1 MLAVPTVEGVKCTA
15 HVAVP
20 VNPAVSVQV
29 VWSKAPETPANEK
42 ATVDQWLTQVA
53 NLKAD
58 LTEIRDK
65 AKAGQIQGVQAVVP
79 KAQEH
84 NSKANQLATQLGM
97 SVCNKD

>member
-42 ATVDQWLTQVA
+42 ATAPNGVRDVPPVEVSVTVAMHVEDVVTMTGVSQLIDVDVERRLTVIV
-53 NLKAD
+53 NGELV
-58 LTEIRDK
+58 E
-65 AKAGQIQGVQAVVP
+65 
-79 KAQEH
+79 
-84 NSKANQLATQLGM
+84 LAR
-97 SVCNKD
+97 